1 MTPDQSQKGEKT
13 TGWRAVLGLPSVYSA
28 VQNLL
33 GANRVRRI
41 LTDQYLIPT
50 PGMRVL
56 DIGCGPADMLHFLPN
71 VTYVGIDHSTAY
83 IEAARAQFGDRGTF
97 QVGDAAELQSGET
110 QFDLVLAIGLLHH
123 MTDAQVLAF
132 VSMAAKLLKPSGRF
146 VSLDP
151 CYSDEQSGI
160 ARAFIKRDR
169 GQFVR
174 HPEGYRKAAAGVF
187 AHVDLEVRHDLARMP
202 YSHAIMVS
210 SVAPT
215 HS

>member
-33 GANRVRRI
+33 GANRVRHV
-41 LTDQYLIPT
+41 LTDQYLKPT

-56 DIGCGPADMLHFLPN
+56 DIGCGPADMLNFLPD
-71 VTYVGIDHSTAY
+71 VTYVGIDHSESY

-97 QVGDAAELQSGET
+97 RVGDAAELQSDEAP
-110 QFDLVLAIGLLHH
+110 FDLVLAIGLLHH
-123 MTDAQVLAF
+123 MTDAQVQAF
-132 VSMAAKLLKPSGRF
+132 VSMAAKLMKPTGRF

-151 CYSDEQSGI
+151 CYSDEQSNI

-174 HPEGYRKAAAGVF
+174 QSEGYRQATEGVF
-187 AHVDLEVRHDLARMP
+187 AHVHLEVRHDLARMP
-202 YSHAIMVS
+202 YSHAIMIS
-210 SVAPT
+210 SLEP
-215 HS
+215 SQS